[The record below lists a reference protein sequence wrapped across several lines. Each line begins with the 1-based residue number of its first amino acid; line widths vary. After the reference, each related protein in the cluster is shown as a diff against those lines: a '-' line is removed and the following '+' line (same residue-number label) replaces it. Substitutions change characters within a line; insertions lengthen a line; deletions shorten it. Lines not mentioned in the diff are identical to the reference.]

1 MNMAQEIRQMWLNR
15 TLAVLAELMANNT
28 SSDELA
34 KFLDVARRTVDLM
47 ATPAWI
53 AKVEA

>member
-1 MNMAQEIRQMWLNR
+1 MAQEIRQMWLNR